1 MVKQSFVKLGFS
13 LLFWG
18 ACTLSHAALNLSDP
32 IPVGPD
38 VQKGQLANGLTYYIQ
53 KNTRP
58 QKRLEL
64 RLVVKAGSVLEDDD
78 QRGLA
83 HFVEHMAFN
92 GSTHFKKHELISYL
106 QSIGLKFGAD
116 LNAYTSFNETVYIL
130 PVPTDKRADV
140 EKAFLVLQDWAAGV
154 SFEAADMDQE
164 RNIVLEEL
172 RQGKGAQD
180 RINKVLLPKMLG
192 GSKYA
197 DRLPIGT
204 EESLKTFK
212 LDAAKRFYADWYRPN
227 LMAVVVVGD
236 IEPADAKTLVEAHFA
251 HLKNPAQERVR
262 DYPALPVRTTSEAVV
277 VTDKEATNNV
287 AQILYPVF
295 PDKLVVNAG
304 DYRHKTVER
313 LFAMMLSQRSQELTQ
328 QANPPFVGGGS
339 GLAPAVTGFRMFSAV
354 AVLGRAG
361 LAPALDALVQEN
373 QRVRQFGFGA
383 AELDRAKKNLLRRL
397 TQSHAERD
405 KTNSGVYAAEYIRNF
420 LAQETIPGIAAELA
434 YANEFLPGITL
445 ADVNAFAQS
454 TIPLDSAKLAV
465 YSGVQAADSVPP
477 TQAQLLSAVEV
488 AEKRE
493 VVEKTEKLLPTQLM
507 TTLPKAG
514 SIVSE
519 RLNAALGVTELVLSN
534 GVQVIL
540 KPTNFQND
548 QIRMGGQRYGGQSLY
563 SQADRLNAAYAATVV
578 GAMGLG
584 DLSPLDMQKVLAG
597 KGFGVSSGSEAL
609 TDDVSGSSNQAD
621 LESMLQVLHL
631 KFGKTR
637 RDADLFQSFISRSQ
651 DAAQNAMARPEVVFN
666 DVRAQTI
673 YGNHP
678 RLWLTPRPQDFAS
691 LDLGRIQAI
700 YEERFSSAK
709 GFTFVFVGSFT
720 PELIKPLLATYLA
733 SLPTPDLVTQFVDL
747 GIRPVTGVV
756 KKEVRLGSEAKAL
769 VSVAFTG
776 AADYSREE
784 ALRVRALTEV
794 VNIKIIDVLR
804 EKMTLIYGGGL
815 GGSLVRVPYGHYSL
829 VLNLPCGPDN
839 VDKVI
844 AAAFAEIQKI
854 QVAGPAAADLA
865 KVQANMLLTHRQS
878 LRENSYWL
886 GVLQSAALQGTDPAK
901 VLEFESDVAAL
912 TPALVQAAA
921 QRYLRQDNYVQVV
934 LLPAAVPT
942 ASQAANPAVPS
953 VQ

>member
-1 MVKQSFVKLGFS
+1 MFKRCVVKLGCS

-18 ACTLSHAALNLSDP
+18 ACTLSHAALNLADP
-32 IPVGPD
+32 IPVGPQ

-64 RLVVKAGSVLEDDD
+64 RLVVKAGSVLEDED

-92 GSTHFKKHELISYL
+92 GSTHFKKHELVSYL

-130 PVPTDKRADV
+130 PVPTDKRADL
-140 EKAFLVLQDWAAGV
+140 EKAFLVMQDWAAGV
-154 SFEAADMDQE
+154 SFDDADMEQE

-180 RINKVLLPKMLG
+180 RMNKVLLPKMLG

-197 DRLPIGT
+197 ERLPIGT
-204 EESLKTFK
+204 EASLKTFK

-236 IEPADAKTLVEAHFA
+236 IEPADAQALIEGHFA
-251 HLKNPAQERVR
+251 QLKNPAQERVR
-262 DYPALPVRTTSEAVV
+262 AYPAIPVRTTSEAVV
-277 VTDKEATNNV
+277 VTDKEATNNL

-295 PDKLVVNAG
+295 PDQVVQTVG
-304 DYRHKTVER
+304 DYRRKTVER
-313 LFAMMLSQRSQELTQ
+313 LFAMMLGQRTQELTQ

-339 GLAPAVTGFRMFSAV
+339 AVAPLVTGFRMFSSV

-361 LAPALDALVQEN
+361 LGPAMDALVQEN

-383 AELDRAKKNLLRRL
+383 AELDRAKKNMLRSL

-420 LAQETIPGIAAELA
+420 LAQETIPGIEAELA
-434 YANEFLPGITL
+434 YVSEFLPGITL
-445 ADVNAFAQS
+445 ADVNALAQS
-454 TIPLDSAKLAV
+454 TIPMDSAKLAA
-465 YSGVQAADSVPP
+465 YAGVQSADATPP
-477 TQAQLLSAVEV
+477 TEAQLLSAVDA
-488 AEKRE
+488 AEKQ
-493 VVEKTEKLLPTQLM
+493 VVVQKTEKLLPTQLI
-507 TTLPKAG
+507 TTPPKAG
-514 SIVSE
+514 SIVSD
-519 RLNAALGVTELVLSN
+519 RLNTALGLMELELSN
-534 GVQVIL
+534 GVKVIL

-548 QIRMGGQRYGGQSLY
+548 QIQMGGQRFGGQSLY
-563 SQADRLNAAYAATVV
+563 DQADRLNAGYAAFVV

-584 DLSPLDMQKVLAG
+584 DLSPFDLQKVLAG
-597 KGFGVSSGSEAL
+597 KSFTATSDFQPL
-609 TDDVSGSSNQAD
+609 TDLVTGSSNQAD
-621 LESMLQVLHL
+621 LEAMLQVVHL

-637 RDADLFQSFISRSQ
+637 RDPGLFQSFVRRAQ
-651 DAAQNAMARPEVVFN
+651 DASQNAMARPEAVFN
-666 DVRAQTI
+666 DVRSQTI
-673 YGNHP
+673 YNNHP
-678 RLWLTPRPQDFAS
+678 RLWLTSRPQDFAS
-691 LDLGRIQAI
+691 LNLDRIQAI
-700 YEERFSSAK
+700 YEERFGSAK
-709 GFTFVFVGSFT
+709 DFTFVFVGSFK
-720 PELIKPLLATYLA
+720 PEIIKPLLATYLA
-733 SLPTPDLVTQFVDL
+733 SLPTPDVVTKFVDL
-747 GIRPVTGVV
+747 GVRPVTGVV

-769 VSVAFTG
+769 VSVSFTG

-784 ALRVRALTEV
+784 ALLVRALTEV
-794 VNIKIIDVLR
+794 VNIKIIDELR
-804 EKMTLIYGGGL
+804 EKLTLIYGGSL
-815 GGSLVRVPYGHYSL
+815 GGGLTRVPYANYNL

-844 AAAFAEIQKI
+844 AAAFGEIEKI
-854 QVAGPAAADLA
+854 QQAGPDAADLA
-865 KVQANMLLTHRQS
+865 KVKANMLLSHRQS

-886 GVLQSAALQGTDPAK
+886 GELQSAMLQGTDPTK

-921 QRYLRQDNYVQVV
+921 KRYLRQDNYVQMV
-934 LLPAAVPT
+934 LLPAVVPAATQAV
-942 ASQAANPAVPS
+942 APS